1 MHTMR
6 TLTLL
11 VVTTLAGG
19 AALHAQSP
27 LIDPG
32 PVSAVWLQLQRPS
45 LEADVSSLLLDGGA
59 QFRLGARTFL
69 VVRVPIAHVA
79 EDLPAGAKSTLIGN
93 PYVGLRQRTGSTE
106 LELGGRIPVVS
117 DDGAAFAPASVG
129 VIADFDQFEAYVP
142 DVLTLYLRFAVA
154 REPETGRGMTTRVRL
169 GPTVFVPRTDDPSD
183 ETEVM
188 LDYGFQAGYR
198 TPAWEAGG
206 ALTGRFVVTNA
217 DGADFG
223 ERTIHQL
230 TLGASLRGPRVRPTA
245 FVRIPLDEDASE
257 GLVSVF
263 GVGVVMDLR

>member
-1 MHTMR
+1 MKTMALC
-6 TLTLL
+6 TIAVTAAAPALAQNPL
-11 VVTTLAGG
+11 V
-19 AALHAQSP
+19 
-27 LIDPG
+27 DPG
-32 PVSAVWLQLQRPS
+32 PVAAVWLQLQRPS
-45 LEADVSSLLLDGGA
+45 LESDVSSLLLDGGA
-59 QFRLGARTFL
+59 QVRLGARSFL
-69 VVRVPIAHVA
+69 VIRIPVAHVA

-93 PYVGLRQRTGSTE
+93 PYVGLRQRTGSTD
-106 LELGGRIPVVS
+106 LEVGGRIPIVA
-117 DDGAAFAPASVG
+117 DDGSAFAPAAIG
-129 VIADFDQFEAYVP
+129 VMADFDQFEAYLP

-154 REPETGRGMTTRVRL
+154 REPESGRGATTRVRL

-188 LDYGFQAGYR
+188 LDYSFQAGYR

-230 TLGASLRGPRVRPTA
+230 TLGASLRGGRVRPTA
-245 FVRIPLDEDASE
+245 FVRIPLDEDSSE
-257 GLVSVF
+257 GLKTVF